1 MYHKEILWLEEFV
14 KQVDDGIYVNQANP
28 GRAYKALAAAYSVVS
43 LSTSLPCAD
52 PEVGDRGS
60 DPGIPRHH
68 RPTSETPLKW
78 QFAGGPM
85 VAHLEYSYGPPLPF
99 VNYDDLRKKNNS

>member
-43 LSTSLPCAD
+43 LSTTLPCVD
-52 PEVGDRGS
+52 PKGGQGVR
-60 DPGIPRHH
+60 PRNF
-68 RPTSETPLKW
+68 TPSSAHQRNAIEMAFRW
-78 QFAGGPM
+78 RTDGGPIRIL
-85 VAHLEYSYGPPLPF
+85 VRTPSPF
-99 VNYDDLRKKNNS
+99 CKI

>member
-43 LSTSLPCAD
+43 LSNTLPCAD
-52 PEVGDRGS
+52 PELGDR
-60 DPGIPRHH
+60 
-68 RPTSETPLKW
+68 RPPPPPPENHVIIGPPTKR
-78 QFAGGPM
+78 FAGGPS
-85 VAHLEYSYGPPLPF
+85 VAHLEY
-99 VNYDDLRKKNNS
+99 

>member
-43 LSTSLPCAD
+43 LSTTLPCAD
-52 PEVGDRGS
+52 PKGGKGARPRKIMSSSAQQRNVLLADR
-60 DPGIPRHH
+60 
-68 RPTSETPLKW
+68 
-78 QFAGGPM
+78 
-85 VAHLEYSYGPPLPF
+85 V
-99 VNYDDLRKKNNS
+99 